1 MIQNIFLD
9 NSAAKRIHNASVQVL
24 EKTGLLIHAD
34 DREVRDLLLG
44 AGAEKDGLERV
55 LIPRGMVEEALEK
68 ARGGFQLFTR
78 DGEVAYR
85 VQNGQTF
92 FGPGSDSLYNYDRK
106 TGRLFPTSEMI
117 MPNSSTIEDIRDN
130 VRIADSLGF
139 DFIMSMALPK
149 AYGANVLYPTVFAE
163 MIKNTDKP
171 IVFTSTSVTEI
182 EAIHELAQITSPGVD
197 EKPFYI
203 AYLEPISPL
212 RFDPTVT
219 SRLLFCASHGI
230 PVSFAAGANC
240 GGGAPITPEGAV
252 VQGNAES
259 LAGLVISTLK
269 NENMKFIY
277 GANTSAM
284 DMNTLIVCYGAP
296 EWFKTVAMYA
306 EMGRFYDLPSW
317 GTAGSTDARVVNAQ
331 AGMEAYEGIIMALL
345 SGSTMVHDVGFLGH
359 GEVYHGGM
367 LVLTKAMIDRARHL
381 LKPPDLSEDALALE
395 VIHAVARE
403 KGELYLSQPHTVQH
417 YRESLWLPPRF
428 FEKGLME
435 DWDANSFQQQLH
447 DEANRILDSSSPNTL
462 PPAQLKQVEAILH
475 GLSN

>member
-9 NSAAKRIHNASVQVL
+9 KSAAGCIHNASVQVL
-24 EKTGLLIHAD
+24 ERTGLLIHAD
-34 DREVRDLLLG
+34 DMEVRDLLLG
-44 AGAEKDGLERV
+44 AGAQKDGLERV
-55 LIPRGMVEEALEK
+55 LIPRRMVEEALEK

-106 TGRLFPTSEMI
+106 TGRLFPTVEMI
-117 MPNSSTIEDIRDN
+117 MPNSSTLEDIRDN

-171 IVFTSTSVTEI
+171 IVFTSTSVMEI
-182 EAIHELAQITSPGVD
+182 EAIRELARIASPEVD

-230 PVSFAAGANC
+230 PVTFAAGANC

-269 NENMKFIY
+269 NEKMKFIY
-277 GANTSAM
+277 GANSSAM

-403 KGELYLSQPHTVQH
+403 KGDLYLSQPHTVQH
-417 YRESLWLPPRF
+417 FRESLWMPPRF

-447 DEANRILDSSSPNTL
+447 DEANRILDSASPNVL
-462 PPAQLKQVEAILH
+462 SPARLKQVEAILH